1 MYIPKYLNFYESI
14 FLKSLFFLIMSTS
27 ANSRHGLRAPEVQAH
42 CDFDQ
47 RSKLHIDVG
56 FSEESAQCGKASSV
70 LDEREVIEREV
81 MGSPRGNQIIAKF
94 WELISDER
102 DVDPTIISHG
112 YSDLHRRAFGF
123 FPIGSERGEN
133 SQKHRQNVVGT
144 RMGEEI
150 EKKQSSRIQ
159 NMLKIVQ
166 QSRRCIQLPL
176 Y

>member
-1 MYIPKYLNFYESI
+1 
-14 FLKSLFFLIMSTS
+14 
-27 ANSRHGLRAPEVQAH
+27 
-42 CDFDQ
+42 
-47 RSKLHIDVG
+47 VG
-56 FSEESAQCGKASSV
+56 FAPQESAQRG
-70 LDEREVIEREV
+70 LDEREIIEREV
-81 MGSPRGNQIIAKF
+81 MGSPRGKQMIANF

-102 DVDPTIISHG
+102 DVDPTIISRSHG

-123 FPIGSERGEN
+123 FPIRSERDGN
-133 SQKHRQNVVGT
+133 SHAGRKKDDKPRDNVVGT

-150 EKKQSSRIQ
+150 EKKQSSRIK

>member
-1 MYIPKYLNFYESI
+1 MA
-14 FLKSLFFLIMSTS
+14 T
-27 ANSRHGLRAPEVQAH
+27 NSSHRLRAPEVQARNVDH
-42 CDFDQ
+42 
-47 RSKLHIDVG
+47 RSKLHFDVG
-56 FSEESAQCGKASSV
+56 FAPQESAQRG
-70 LDEREVIEREV
+70 LDEREIIEREV
-81 MGSPRGNQIIAKF
+81 MGSPRGKQMIANF

-133 SQKHRQNVVGT
+133 SHDEKLRPKVVGT
-144 RMGEEI
+144 RMGDEI
-150 EKKQSSRIQ
+150 EKKQAFRIK

-166 QSRRCIQLPL
+166 QSRRCNQLHL

>member
-1 MYIPKYLNFYESI
+1 
-14 FLKSLFFLIMSTS
+14 MSTS
-27 ANSRHGLRAPEVQAH
+27 ANSSHER
-42 CDFDQ
+42 F
-47 RSKLHIDVG
+47 KLHSDVG
-56 FSEESAQCGKASSV
+56 FPEEGAQRGKASSV

-133 SQKHRQNVVGT
+133 SRHNVVGT
-144 RMGEEI
+144 RLGEEI
-150 EKKQSSRIQ
+150 EKKQSSRIK

>member
-1 MYIPKYLNFYESI
+1 MATNE
-14 FLKSLFFLIMSTS
+14 
-27 ANSRHGLRAPEVQAH
+27 NSSHRLRAPEVQARNVDH
-42 CDFDQ
+42 
-47 RSKLHIDVG
+47 RSKLHFDVG
-56 FSEESAQCGKASSV
+56 FPEESAQQKKAYE
-70 LDEREVIEREV
+70 DEREVIEREV
-81 MGSPRGNQIIAKF
+81 MCSPRGNQISAKF

-123 FPIGSERGEN
+123 FPIGSERGESSN
-133 SQKHRQNVVGT
+133 AGGKNDDQPRNNVVGS

-150 EKKQSSRIQ
+150 EKKQSSRIK